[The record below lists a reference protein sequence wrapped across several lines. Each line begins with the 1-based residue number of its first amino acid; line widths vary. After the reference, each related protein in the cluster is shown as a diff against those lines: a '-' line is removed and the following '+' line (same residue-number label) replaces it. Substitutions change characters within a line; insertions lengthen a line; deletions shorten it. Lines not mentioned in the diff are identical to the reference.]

1 MKKLSLFKGK
11 RIIAAFI
18 VIACIL
24 IVIFYSI
31 RVTEFTSSGFIL
43 MAVMATNIYVF
54 TFDFFTLKKFFLKFE
69 KDTIQWRFP
78 CMQNNSK
85 ITLYGG
91 IHDITQDWKGI
102 HFMNNKKTLFYYDRW
117 FVRTTKAHNCRKLK
131 RLRLSTFVI

>member
-31 RVTEFTSSGFIL
+31 RVTEFSSSGFIL

-102 HFMNNKKTLFYYDRW
+102 HFMNNKKHYSIMTDG
-117 FVRTTKAHNCRKLK
+117 
-131 RLRLSTFVI
+131 LSE